1 MMFVA
6 CLRLTLAMPEN
17 DSLKG
22 KRAVVRRLRD
32 RVRQRFPVAVA
43 EVETHDDRRR
53 ITIGVACVSND
64 AAHGHAV
71 LMSIRDFVED
81 LALDAEL
88 RDVETEVVQAF

>member
-1 MMFVA
+1 MFVA
-6 CLRLTLAMPEN
+6 CLRLTLVMPEN

-71 LMSIRDFVED
+71 LMSIRDFVDD
-81 LALDAEL
+81 LHLDAEV
-88 RDVETEVVQAF
+88 RDVDTEVVQAF

>member
-1 MMFVA
+1 MFVA
-6 CLRLTLAMPEN
+6 CLRLTLAQPEN

-43 EVETHDDRRR
+43 EVESLDDHRL
-53 ITIGVACVSND
+53 ITIGVACVTTD

-71 LMSIRDFVED
+71 LMTIRDFVED
-81 LALDAEL
+81 LGLDAEL
-88 RDVETEVVQAF
+88 RDVETEIVQAF